1 MRPRCVGCAATGGVD
16 GGLAA
21 AITARD
27 SSTDRTDRSE
37 SYDEAEDE
45 ESEGHV
51 RSGRFGS
58 QWNNDDFHLHGLD
71 ETDYDLCD

>member
-1 MRPRCVGCAATGGVD
+1 MCWLRGNRGVD

-45 ESEGHV
+45 ESE
-51 RSGRFGS
+51 
-58 QWNNDDFHLHGLD
+58 
-71 ETDYDLCD
+71 

>member
-1 MRPRCVGCAATGGVD
+1 MCWLRGNRGVD

-58 QWNNDDFHLHGLD
+58 QWNNDNGLD
-71 ETDYDLCD
+71 ETDVRRLTYVTKPL